1 MNGAELLT
9 KTLIAHNV
17 KITWGITGGVLI
29 PLFDAMLN
37 ESDNIKNILT
47 RHEQGAVHAAEGYSR
62 ALGKPG
68 VCIGTSGP
76 GATNLV
82 TGIMDAYMDSV
93 PIIALGGQVATHLI
107 GNDAFQET
115 DMYGITMPITKHSFA
130 LRDSDKIGITLTKAF
145 KIATEGRPGPVYID
159 MPIDVLKKEVG
170 SHHAHYAH
178 HIKQA
183 YIEGFQPT
191 LIPNHRQV
199 VRAAELILKAER
211 PVLIAGGGVIIAN
224 ASNELAELATLLFI
238 PVVTTLQGKGCF
250 DERHPL
256 ALGVIGMHGKKV
268 ANYAQINAD
277 VIIAI
282 GTRFS
287 DRITGNLA
295 SYAEHAKVIHVDIDP
310 AEIGKNVKV
319 EVPIVGDA
327 KNTLI
332 ALIQVIKKLMRK
344 NEKNAWSEKLMQF
357 KEICDKCILIGKIG
371 GKEANVPNVRIHPRQ
386 IIDVLNFVL
395 KEDDIVTTGVGQHQM
410 FAMHFL
416 KRSRPRTFISSGG
429 SGTMGFGLP
438 SAMGAKIAM
447 PNKNVINID
456 GDGSFQMN
464 IQELGTIKENNINIT
479 SMIFNNSYLGM
490 VRQWLEIFYGKRYAQ
505 VNLGKN
511 IQFAKIAE
519 AYGLNG
525 EVVERSSELNEKI
538 KNAIK
543 SDVATV
549 LDVRIEEESNIL
561 PMLPPG
567 GNLKQMFGPCIKG
580 PDQWF

>member
-1 MNGAELLT
+1 MNGAETLV
-9 KTLIAHNV
+9 KTLIAHGV
-17 KITWGITGGVLI
+17 KTTWGITGGVVI
-29 PLFDAMLN
+29 PLFDAMLA
-37 ESDNIKNILT
+37 ESDSIKNILT
-47 RHEQGAVHAAEGYSR
+47 RHEQGAAHAAEGYAR
-62 ALGKPG
+62 ALGQPG

-82 TGIMDAYMDSV
+82 TGIMDAHMDSV

-107 GNDAFQET
+107 GTDAFQET
-115 DMYGITMPITKHSFA
+115 DMYGITMPIVKHSFV
-130 LRDSDKIGITLTKAF
+130 LRDSNKIASTIMKAF

-159 MPIDVLKKEVG
+159 MPVDVLKKEVTTI
-170 SHHAHYAH
+170 SP
-178 HIKQA
+178 KEV

-191 LIPNHRQV
+191 IIPNHRQI
-199 VRAAELILKAER
+199 VRAAELILRAER
-211 PVLIAGGGVIIAN
+211 PIFIAGGGVISAN
-224 ASNELAELATLLFI
+224 ASNEFAELVTLLHI
-238 PVVTTLQGKGCF
+238 PVTTTLQGKGCF

-256 ALGVIGMHGKKV
+256 ALGVVGMHGKKI
-268 ANYAQINAD
+268 ANFAQINAD

-282 GTRFS
+282 SVRFS

-295 SYAEHAKVIHVDIDP
+295 SYAEHAKIIHIDIDP

-319 EVPIVGDA
+319 DVPIVGDA
-327 KNTLI
+327 KNTII
-332 ALIQVIKKLMRK
+332 ALIHTIKKLMKK
-344 NEKNAWSEKLMQF
+344 NEKSAWLEKLVQF
-357 KEICDKCILIGKIG
+357 KGVCDKCIPTPDGK
-371 GKEANVPNVRIHPRQ
+371 AIHPKQ
-386 IIDVLNFVL
+386 IIDVLNSL
-395 KEDDIVTTGVGQHQM
+395 IKDEDIITTGVGQHQM

-438 SAMGAKIAM
+438 CAMGAKIAI
-447 PNKNVINID
+447 PNKRVINID

-464 IQELGTIKENNINIT
+464 IQELGTIKENNINVT
-479 SMIFNNSYLGM
+479 SIIFNNSYLGM

-519 AYGLNG
+519 AYNLNG
-525 EVVERSSELNEKI
+525 EVIERVSELKEKLA
-538 KNAIK
+538 NAIK
-543 SDVATV
+543 SDIATIV
-549 LDVRIEEESNIL
+549 DVHIEEESNIL

-567 GNLKQMFGPCIKG
+567 GHLKQMFGTCIKG